1 MHDEQQAANEFM
13 ARFVWKNEDGQ
24 VFVAFMV
31 VPDDNQQQTE
41 VLQCTMPRL
50 NPLVD
55 YWLEG

>member
-1 MHDEQQAANEFM
+1 M

-41 VLQCTMPRL
+41 VLQCTMTRL
-50 NPLVD
+50 NPQVD